1 VLVILCHIIEPRV
14 ILLRI
19 SASFCIQGALSSLT
33 WLRGRNDV
41 SAEFDE
47 MEQFIAS
54 TQLDGSQGFSV
65 RDLLLPGVYKPLL
78 ISVCL
83 MIFQQLS
90 GVNAVIFYTQDIFV
104 KAGFNAN
111 PSIPTLIVGAALVV
125 FTVVSC
131 VLADIAGRRVLL
143 MLSGALMSLS
153 IVVLGVKFY
162 LYEVKNITSVGWLSL
177 LCLIIY
183 IAFFSIGWG
192 PLPWLI
198 MSEIFPSRVKG
209 FACGIATCINWI
221 AAFVTTKEFFPLS
234 VLVHD
239 YTTFWIFGG
248 ICGISVAFVFV
259 FLLET
264 KGKSLEEI
272 ENHFMG
278 IR

>member
-1 VLVILCHIIEPRV
+1 
-14 ILLRI
+14 
-19 SASFCIQGALSSLT
+19 
-33 WLRGRNDV
+33 
-41 SAEFDE
+41 
-47 MEQFIAS
+47 
-54 TQLDGSQGFSV
+54 
-65 RDLLLPGVYKPLL
+65 
-78 ISVCL
+78 
-83 MIFQQLS
+83 
-90 GVNAVIFYTQDIFV
+90 
-104 KAGFNAN
+104 
-111 PSIPTLIVGAALVV
+111 
-125 FTVVSC
+125 
-131 VLADIAGRRVLL
+131 
-143 MLSGALMSLS
+143 
-153 IVVLGVKFY
+153 
-162 LYEVKNITSVGWLSL
+162 
-177 LCLIIY
+177 
-183 IAFFSIGWG
+183 
-192 PLPWLI
+192 